1 MYHNIFTNATRCQNL
16 MHQIAA
22 APCLGKISSL
32 PKKKF
37 FSGQGEMKVVLKEQR
52 YLLLH
57 FFIYCSLYFTF
68 Y

>member
-22 APCLGKISSL
+22 APCLGKISRL

-37 FSGQGEMKVVLKEQR
+37 FSGQGEMKVVLGSKQGSSR
-52 YLLLH
+52 KISH
-57 FFIYCSLYFTF
+57 SQ
-68 Y
+68 